1 MSSLPQVEALQFDFL
16 DRDSNAFPETVGGV
30 RESHGTSVA
39 GEVAMEKGNDVCGVG
54 VAYNS
59 FITGLCVYYTHQV
72 PCQEKTAQN
81 VGLAM
86 SNLPI
91 STCRWIQMHDY
102 GTTIATMMYSW
113 HYSCMCGQLVSDCV
127 WFQII

>member
-1 MSSLPQVEALQFDFL
+1 MSRTPTLGSPLYFSFQQRKVWERGYHDSSHTESLSSLPQVEALQFDFL

-59 FITGLCVYYTHQV
+59 FITGLCVWYAHQ
-72 PCQEKTAQN
+72 T
-81 VGLAM
+81 
-86 SNLPI
+86 
-91 STCRWIQMHDY
+91 
-102 GTTIATMMYSW
+102 
-113 HYSCMCGQLVSDCV
+113 LVLV
-127 WFQII
+127 